1 MHVSADDPPT
11 LLIHGDKDELVPVS
25 NSKIIYEAF
34 QQNKVKTELIII
46 PGAGHG
52 FQGDDAKKANAAM
65 VSWFEQTLLKGA
77 AKARP

>member
-1 MHVSADDPPT
+1 MSPDDPPT

-46 PGAGHG
+46 EGAGHG
-52 FQGDDAKKANAAM
+52 FQGDASKRANAAM
-65 VSWFEQTLLKGA
+65 VAWFEQTLLKSSP
-77 AKARP
+77 KARP